1 MAECRRMFEKI
12 LSSIIDYSILKA
24 GEALYT
30 HECRAHGDIGACEAR
45 AEAESL
51 SRRALGDLL
60 VELERFKAKCL
71 VGE

>member
-1 MAECRRMFEKI
+1 MFEKI
-12 LSSIIDYSILKA
+12 FSSIIDYSILKA
-24 GEALYT
+24 EESLYG
-30 HECRAHGDIGACEAR
+30 HECRAHGDVEACEAR

-60 VELERFKAKCL
+60 VELERFKSRCL